1 MVEGYIGWASHVN
14 KVILKDTTLTF
25 GTDALQTEEINSG
38 GKRVSLKGS
47 YCPDKF
53 SVVMDFEADENLSY
67 LNADNEVVT
76 LDKTEFQLFLE
87 WYKYKHKYGAVAF
100 EFPKIT
106 YSPQTGIKVI
116 DDNSNN
122 TLVEYYRITSSLD
135 CSKIG
140 TRVQVRMTW
149 ESVFGGIISIP
160 TTESVL
166 KKEIAKVTS
175 EYIEVV
181 FSEIGDTEPS
191 KDEFSISID
200 NERVVFNGFY
210 FDGAYTARLYLP
222 LISLE
227 AGRHSIMVYYNS
239 SYTNSY
245 EYTVQG

>member
-14 KVILKDTTLTF
+14 KVILKETTLTF
-25 GTDALQTEEINSG
+25 GADALQTDEISSG

-47 YCPDKF
+47 YCPDKY
-53 SVVMDFEADENLSY
+53 SVVMDFEADENVTY
-67 LNADNEVVT
+67 VNAENEVVT

-87 WYKYKHKYGAVAF
+87 WYKYKHKYGTVAF

-122 TLVEYYRITSSLD
+122 TLVEYYRITSSLE

-140 TRVQVRMTW
+140 SRVQVRMTW
-149 ESVFGGIISIP
+149 ESVYGGIINIP

-166 KKEIAKVTS
+166 KRDISKVTNN
-175 EYIEVV
+175 YIEVV

-191 KDEFSISID
+191 KDEFTVFID
-200 NERVVFNGFY
+200 DTAVEFDGFY
-210 FDGAYTARLYLP
+210 FDGSYTARLYLP
-222 LISLE
+222 LITLE
-227 AGRHSIMVYYNS
+227 SGSHSIVVYYNS
-239 SYTNSY
+239 TNTNSY
-245 EYTVQG
+245 TYTI